1 MSTATLDDGW
11 RGGARGPIWYF
22 GYGSNMCDATFCG
35 RRGMRPLAA
44 RAGRLDGYRLCFNLP
59 VGPGERGVANIE
71 PEPGATIYGVLYLLT
86 RAELDR
92 LDRTEGVH
100 VGAYRR
106 VPVEVVA
113 DDGAGLTA
121 ITYRS
126 SRTTTGRKPSARY
139 LQLLL
144 DGAREHGLPREY
156 VRFLEGLELAWDE
169 RLGARE
175 PAA

>member
-1 MSTATLDDGW
+1 MSTSTLDDGW

-35 RRGMRPLAA
+35 RRGMRPTTT
-44 RAGRLDGYRLCFNLP
+44 RSGRLDGYRLCFNLP

-71 PEPGATIYGVLYLLT
+71 LEEGASIYGVLYLLT

-100 VGAYRR
+100 VGAYER
-106 VPVEVVA
+106 VPVDVVLE
-113 DDGAGLTA
+113 DGTCVTA

-139 LQLLL
+139 MRLLL
-144 DGAREHGLPREY
+144 DGAREHGLPDDY
-156 VRFLEGLELAWDE
+156 VHYLSGLELAWDE